1 MESISFDR
9 AVDFYDQTRGL
20 PPEVS
25 AELAQV
31 VVDTF
36 GRDARLLEVGIGTG
50 RIARPLLA
58 QGLHVTGIDL
68 SLGMMGRLIEQLAPG
83 ARRPGL
89 AQADA
94 LALPLRDGIFDAAI
108 VVHVFHLVSDWR
120 VALREIRRVLKPG
133 GSLMTGYD
141 WRDPDSLASRL
152 RDAWTEIVSAHGV
165 ATSYSHDRFDEIQ
178 AALRQQGA
186 ELTEW
191 AVGQRVETRTVGQEL
206 DALERRIWSSTW
218 NIPDAIFHVCVDR
231 LKEWALRQYGSESHA
246 FPVRHKFIWQ
256 RFRWDVR

>member
-9 AVDFYDQTRGL
+9 AVDFYDRTRGL

-25 AELAQV
+25 AALAQV
-31 VVDTF
+31 VVDAF

-50 RIARPLLA
+50 RIARPILA

-68 SLGMMGRLIEQLAPG
+68 SLGMMGRLIEQLPPG
-83 ARRPGL
+83 ARRPDL

-94 LALPLRDGIFDAAI
+94 LALPLRDGIFDAVI

-141 WRDPDSLASRL
+141 WRDPDSPSRRL
-152 RDAWTEIVSAHGV
+152 RDAWTEILRAHGV
-165 ATSYSHDRFDEIQ
+165 AADSSHEPFDAVQ
-178 AALRQQGA
+178 AGLREQGA
-186 ELTEW
+186 DVTEW
-191 AVGQRVETRTVGQEL
+191 VVGERVETRTLAQEL
-206 DALERRIWSSTW
+206 NAVEQRIWSSTW
-218 NIPDAIFHVCVDR
+218 KIPDAIFPACLAR
-231 LKEWALRQYGSESHA
+231 LKEWALRQYGAESFA
-246 FPVRHKFIWQ
+246 FPVRHRFIWQ
-256 RFRWDVR
+256 RFRWAAG

>member
-1 MESISFDR
+1 MD
-9 AVDFYDQTRGL
+9 A
-20 PPEVS
+20 
-25 AELAQV
+25 
-31 VVDTF
+31 F

-50 RIARPLLA
+50 RIARPILA

-68 SLGMMGRLIEQLAPG
+68 SLGMMGRLIEQLPPG
-83 ARRPGL
+83 ARRPDL

-141 WRDPDSLASRL
+141 WRDPDSLSRHL
-152 RDAWTEIVSAHGV
+152 RDASAEILRAHDV
-165 ATSYSHDRFDEIQ
+165 ATSYSHKPFDAIQ
-178 AALRQQGA
+178 AALREQGA

-191 AVGQRVETRTVGQEL
+191 AVGQRVETRAVRQEL
-206 DALERRIWSSTW
+206 NALERRIWSSTW
-218 NIPDAIFHVCVDR
+218 KIPDAIFHVCVAR
-231 LKEWALRQYGSESHA
+231 LKEWALRQYGSVGYA
-246 FPVRHKFIWQ
+246 FAVRHKFIWQ

>member
-20 PPEVS
+20 PPDVS
-25 AELAQV
+25 TAVAQV

-58 QGLHVTGIDL
+58 QGLHLTGIDL
-68 SLGMMGRLIEQLAPG
+68 SRGMMGRLIEQLPPG
-83 ARRPGL
+83 ARRPDL

-94 LALPLRDGIFDAAI
+94 LALPLRDSLFDVAI

-141 WRDPDSLASRL
+141 WRDPDSPSKHM
-152 RDAWTEIVSAHGV
+152 RDAWTQIVRAHDV
-165 ATSYSHDRFDEIQ
+165 ATSYSHEPFDAIQ
-178 AALRQQGA
+178 AALREQGA

-191 AVGQRVETRTVGQEL
+191 SVGQRVETRTVRQEL
-206 DALERRIWSSTW
+206 DALEGRIWSSTW
-218 NIPDAIFHVCVDR
+218 KVPDAIFPDCVAR
-231 LKEWALRQYGSESHA
+231 LKEWAISQYGSDRHA
-246 FPVRHKFIWQ
+246 FPVRQKFIWQ
-256 RFRWDVR
+256 RFRWDAG